1 MKITKEA
8 LKQLVMEELKATL
21 DEGLFDRMRGRVQK
35 AKKAKKVAKPGQ
47 TGRDNPVLYK
57 ANQIEYYVKL
67 LQQAARSGNADHRA
81 SSIQAI
87 KDLLTQIEGV

>member
-1 MKITKEA
+1 MKITKET

-21 DEGLFDRMRGRVQK
+21 DEGLYDRMRGRVQK
-35 AKKAKKVAKPGQ
+35 AVKDAKPGQ

>member
-1 MKITKEA
+1 MKITQDT
-8 LKQLVMEELKATL
+8 LKQLIKEELK
-21 DEGLFDRMRGRVQK
+21 
-35 AKKAKKVAKPGQ
+35 
-47 TGRDNPVLYK
+47 GRDNPVLYK
-57 ANQIEYYVKL
+57 ANQIEHYVKL

>member
-1 MKITKEA
+1 MKITQDT
-8 LKQLVMEELKATL
+8 LKQLIKEELK
-21 DEGLFDRMRGRVQK
+21 
-35 AKKAKKVAKPGQ
+35 
-47 TGRDNPVLYK
+47 GRDNPVLYK
-57 ANQIEYYVKL
+57 ANQIESYVKL

>member
-1 MKITKEA
+1 MKITKET

-21 DEGLFDRMRGRVQK
+21 DEGLFDRMRGRVQ
-35 AKKAKKVAKPGQ
+35 KAKKVAKPGQ